1 MDARITIN
9 LGLIP
14 KRKLI
19 ECREDVQKMIE
30 EFSSKHPD
38 IEIPSEAVRIEGSF
52 LGINFTRGVF

>member
-1 MDARITIN
+1 MNVRVTID

-19 ECREDVQKMIE
+19 ECREDIQKMIE

-38 IEIPSEAVRIEGSF
+38 IEIPSEAVRIEGSLF
-52 LGINFTRGVF
+52 GINFSRGIY